1 MEELT
6 YAQEVI
12 LQKVQEKQE
21 LQPLGDYHW
30 GEYMDY
36 GR

>member
-12 LQKVQEKQE
+12 LQKVQEKQKP
-21 LQPLGDYHW
+21 QSFDNYNW